1 MELFRRFVEEVERVR
16 LAPDF
21 EENRRPIQLDA
32 DQVEARFA
40 VAEFD
45 ETSVCF
51 RRLNVLFFR
60 VFEFAFVVEENGV
73 IQARRR
79 ERFER
84 FDRLAVRVE
93 PIFEPF
99 ERRRVIVR
107 SAVDFAFLLT
117 ADGAGQERLNQ
128 LRFEFVGVF
137 RRFVER
143 GDQLFDSG
151 VGLRDEFVVFA
162 ELVGA

>member
-1 MELFRRFVEEVERVR
+1 MELFSRFVEEVERVG

-32 DQVEARFA
+32 DQVEARFS
-40 VAEFD
+40 VAELD
-45 ETSVCF
+45 EFRIRF
-51 RRLNVLFFR
+51 RRFNVLFFR
-60 VFEFAFVVEENGV
+60 VFEFAFVVEQNRV
-73 IQARRR
+73 IQPGRR

-84 FDRLAVRVE
+84 FDRLAVVVE

-107 SAVDFAFLLT
+107 RAVDFAFLLT
-117 ADGAGQERLNQ
+117 ADCAGQERLNQ

-143 GDQLFDSG
+143 GDQLFDPG